1 MPTIEVSDTVYD
13 EILSCRRGRESISK
27 TLEREIKPE
36 AACETGVNVKEV
48 DDMVRRTS
56 REKTYASEELRI
68 KYGVGS

>member
-1 MPTIEVSDTVYD
+1 LTLTPFSPVSA
-13 EILSCRRGRESISK
+13 EILSRRRVRESISK
-27 TLEREIKPE
+27 TLERELKPE